1 MLLRNHLFTYM
12 KTELLA
18 PAGSLAGLK
27 AVIAAGADAVYV
39 GGTRFGARAYAD
51 NPGEEDL
58 LYGIDYAH
66 LRGAKVY
73 MTVNTLLKEEEMDSL
88 CSYMEPY
95 VRCGLDAVLVQDF
108 GVLMMLR
115 EAFPDLPLHAST
127 QMTVTGPEGAALL
140 RDYGVTRVVPAR
152 ELSLRELIRIKEV
165 SGLEVETFVHGALCY
180 CYSGACLMSS
190 MIGGRSGNRGRCA
203 QPCRL
208 LNLLN
213 DKTGFDGS
221 TSILERKE
229 ARHFMS
235 PKDLCTIDL
244 LPEMVQAGIDSLK
257 IEGRMKKP
265 EYAAGVVSVY
275 RACLD
280 RAVADPDH
288 YRVSEEEHRILYDLY
303 NRSGFTDGYF
313 HRRNG
318 PEMMAL
324 VKHEL
329 TKEETDARQRL
340 YEEMHS
346 RYMDEPYT
354 VPVRACFTVRAGE
367 PLKAELSCPDY
378 RNESFK
384 AAGKPGSYPEISVQ
398 VEGPLV
404 QEARKQPLSE
414 ERIRENAMKSGGTD
428 FSILSVE
435 IDTDGRSFVPISQI
449 NELRRDAL
457 DRLRDAVLASFRRE
471 IRAGSPQPEAGT
483 VDGSPQS
490 KSGTVDGSPQPEA
503 GTVDGSPQSKSG
515 TMDGSPQPYLS
526 VLVST
531 EEQLSA
537 ALEEKGVSVM
547 IAEAALLVGKTDS
560 ENAGEKAGD
569 SIVEKAGQYAEERS
583 GENTAEKAAEN
594 IVKKPK
600 NSLDAALRFI
610 RTCRESGKQAA
621 IAMPRVD
628 RPGYDAAELKE
639 HAEELLEAGLSYF
652 LVRSLETLAFFS
664 RKGLAGSVRTDA
676 SVYAWNSKAKA
687 FLKGLRTAGDTAP
700 VELNRK
706 ELFRRDNSGSELIIY
721 GLLPLMVS
729 AQCLKK
735 NTDRCTRR
743 GETLTLTDRMGTK
756 FSIKCECV
764 FCYNILYNV
773 LPLSLLRDIP
783 QILRMGFSSFRIE
796 LTNESG
802 RDAEQILKNAAEAVA
817 AAEGTTVSGESTRGH
832 FLRGVE

>member
-12 KTELLA
+12 RTELLA

-108 GVLMMLR
+108 GVLVMLR

-140 RDYGVTRVVPAR
+140 REYGVTRVVPAR

-244 LPEMVQAGIDSLK
+244 LPEMVQAEIDSLK

-280 RAVADPDH
+280 RAMTDPDH

-354 VPVRACFTVRAGE
+354 VPVRARFTVRSGE
-367 PLKAELSCPDY
+367 PLKAELSCSGHP
-378 RNESFK
+378 ESG
-384 AAGKPGSYPEISVQ
+384 AEIAVQ
-398 VEGPLV
+398 VEGPPV
-404 QEARKQPLSE
+404 QEARKQPLSK

-428 FSILSVE
+428 FTILSLG

-457 DRLRDAVLASFRRE
+457 DSLRDAVLASFRRE

-483 VDGSPQS
+483 VDGSPQ
-490 KSGTVDGSPQPEA
+490 PEA
-503 GTVDGSPQSKSG
+503 GTAA
-515 TMDGSPQPYLS
+515 GSPQPYLS

-537 ALEEKGVSVM
+537 ALKEKGVSV
-547 IAEAALLVGKTDS
+547 IISEAALLVGKTDF
-560 ENAGEKAGD
+560 ENASEKAGD
-569 SIVEKAGQYAEERS
+569 SIAEKAGDSTAEKAAES
-583 GENTAEKAAEN
+583 TAEKAGDSTAEKAAEN
-594 IVKKPK
+594 IAGKPK
-600 NSLDAALRFI
+600 NSLAAALKFI
-610 RTCRESGKQAA
+610 RTCRECGKQAA

-628 RPGYDAAELKE
+628 RPGYDAAVLKE
-639 HAEELLEAGLSYF
+639 HAEELLEAGLSCF
-652 LVRSLETLAFFS
+652 LVRSFETLAFFC

-676 SVYAWNSKAKA
+676 SIYTWNSKAKA
-687 FLKGLRTAGDTAP
+687 FLKGLRTSGDTAP

-817 AAEGTTVSGESTRGH
+817 AAEGTVSGESTRGH

>member
-152 ELSLRELIRIKEV
+152 ELSLRELIRIKEI

-280 RAVADPDH
+280 RAMTDPDH

-354 VPVRACFTVRAGE
+354 LPVRARFTVRAGE
-367 PLKAELSCPDY
+367 PLKAELSCSVHPGITVRAGEPLKADLSCSGHP
-378 RNESFK
+378 ES
-384 AAGKPGSYPEISVQ
+384 GEEVSVQ

-428 FSILSVE
+428 FAILSLE

-449 NELRRDAL
+449 NELRRDVL
-457 DRLRDAVLASFRRE
+457 DSLRDAVLASFRRE
-471 IRAGSPQPEAGT
+471 IHAGSPQAESGA
-483 VDGSPQS
+483 VDGSPQ
-490 KSGTVDGSPQPEA
+490 KEVRTADGSRLQEA
-503 GTVDGSPQSKSG
+503 GTADESPH
-515 TMDGSPQPYLS
+515 PYLS

-537 ALEEKGVSVM
+537 ALKEKGVSVI
-547 IAEAALLVGKTDS
+547 IAEAALLVGKADS
-560 ENAGEKAGD
+560 ENASEKPGE
-569 SIVEKAGQYAEERS
+569 SIVEKAGPYTEEES
-583 GENTAEKAAEN
+583 GKNT
-594 IVKKPK
+594 
-600 NSLDAALRFI
+600 AALRFI
-610 RTCRESGKQAA
+610 RTCRECGKQAA

-639 HAEELLEAGLSYF
+639 HAEELLEAGLSFF
-652 LVRSLETLAFFS
+652 LVRSLETLACFC

-676 SVYAWNSKAKA
+676 SIYAWNSKAKA
-687 FLKGLRTAGDTAP
+687 FLNGLRTVGDTAP

-735 NTDRCTRR
+735 NTDRCTRK

-802 RDAEQILKNAAEAVA
+802 REAEQILKNAAEAVA

>member
-58 LYGIDYAH
+58 LNGIDYAH

-108 GVLMMLR
+108 GVLVMLR

-140 RDYGVTRVVPAR
+140 REYGVTRVVPAR

-244 LPEMVQAGIDSLK
+244 LPEMIQAGIDSLK

-280 RAVADPDH
+280 RAMTDPDH

-354 VPVRACFTVRAGE
+354 VPVRARFTVRSGE
-367 PLKAELSCPDY
+367 PLKAELSCSGHP
-378 RNESFK
+378 ESG
-384 AAGKPGSYPEISVQ
+384 AEIAVQ
-398 VEGPLV
+398 VEGPPV
-404 QEARKQPLSE
+404 QEARKQPLSK

-428 FSILSVE
+428 FTILSLE

-457 DRLRDAVLASFRRE
+457 DSLRDAVLASYRRE
-471 IRAGSPQPEAGT
+471 IRVGSLQPKTGT
-483 VDGSPQS
+483 PDGSPH
-490 KSGTVDGSPQPEA
+490 
-503 GTVDGSPQSKSG
+503 
-515 TMDGSPQPYLS
+515 PYLS

-537 ALEEKGVSVM
+537 ALKEKGVSVI
-547 IAEAALLVGKTDS
+547 IAEAALLVGKADS
-560 ENAGEKAGD
+560 ENASEKPGE
-569 SIVEKAGQYAEERS
+569 SIVEKAGPYTEEES
-583 GENTAEKAAEN
+583 GKNT
-594 IVKKPK
+594 
-600 NSLDAALRFI
+600 AALRFI
-610 RTCRESGKQAA
+610 RTCRECGKQAA

-628 RPGYDAAELKE
+628 RPGYDAADLKE
-639 HAEELLEAGLSYF
+639 HAEELLEAGLSCF
-652 LVRSLETLAFFS
+652 LVRSFETLAFFC

-676 SVYAWNSKAKA
+676 SIYTWNSKAKA
-687 FLKGLRTAGDTAP
+687 FLKGLRTSGDTAP

-817 AAEGTTVSGESTRGH
+817 AAEGTVSGESTRGH

>member
-12 KTELLA
+12 RTELLA

-108 GVLMMLR
+108 GVLVMLR
-115 EAFPDLPLHAST
+115 GAFPDLPLHAST

-152 ELSLRELIRIKEV
+152 ELSLRELIRIKEI

-280 RAVADPDH
+280 RVVADPDH

-354 VPVRACFTVRAGE
+354 VPVRARFTVRSGE
-367 PLKAELSCPDY
+367 PLKAELSC
-378 RNESFK
+378 S
-384 AAGKPGSYPEISVQ
+384 GHPERGAEIVVQ
-398 VEGPLV
+398 VEGPPV
-404 QEARKQPLSE
+404 QEARKQPLSK

-428 FSILSVE
+428 FTILSLE

-457 DRLRDAVLASFRRE
+457 DSLRDAVLASFRRE
-471 IRAGSPQPEAGT
+471 IHAGSPQTESGA
-483 VDGSPQS
+483 VDGSPQ
-490 KSGTVDGSPQPEA
+490 KEVRTADGSRLQEA
-503 GTVDGSPQSKSG
+503 GTADE
-515 TMDGSPQPYLS
+515 SPQPYLS

-537 ALEEKGVSVM
+537 ALKEKGVSV
-547 IAEAALLVGKTDS
+547 IISETALLVGKTDF
-560 ENAGEKAGD
+560 ENASEKAGD
-569 SIVEKAGQYAEERS
+569 SIAEKAGDSTAEKAAES
-583 GENTAEKAAEN
+583 TAEKAGDSTAEKAAEN
-594 IVKKPK
+594 IAGKPK
-600 NSLDAALRFI
+600 NSLAAALKFI
-610 RTCRESGKQAA
+610 RTCRECGKQAA

-628 RPGYDAAELKE
+628 RPGYDAADLKE
-639 HAEELLEAGLSYF
+639 HAEELLEAGLSFF
-652 LVRSLETLAFFS
+652 LVRSLETLACFC

-676 SVYAWNSKAKA
+676 SIYTWNSKAKA
-687 FLKGLRTAGDTAP
+687 FLKGLRTSGDTAP

-735 NTDRCTRR
+735 NTDRCTRK

-773 LPLSLLRDIP
+773 LPLSILRDIP

-817 AAEGTTVSGESTRGH
+817 AAEGTVSGESTRGH

>member
-12 KTELLA
+12 RTELLA

-108 GVLMMLR
+108 GVLVMLR

-140 RDYGVTRVVPAR
+140 REYGVTRVVPAR

-280 RAVADPDH
+280 RAMTDPDH

-354 VPVRACFTVRAGE
+354 VPVRARFTVRSGE
-367 PLKAELSCPDY
+367 PLKAELSCSGHP
-378 RNESFK
+378 ESC
-384 AAGKPGSYPEISVQ
+384 AEIAVQ
-398 VEGPLV
+398 VEGPPV
-404 QEARKQPLSE
+404 QEARKQPLSK

-428 FSILSVE
+428 FTILSLE

-449 NELRRDAL
+449 NELRRNAL
-457 DRLRDAVLASFRRE
+457 DSLRDAVLASFRRE
-471 IRAGSPQPEAGT
+471 IRAGSPQKEAGT
-483 VDGSPQS
+483 V
-490 KSGTVDGSPQPEA
+490 
-503 GTVDGSPQSKSG
+503 
-515 TMDGSPQPYLS
+515 DGSPQPYLS

-537 ALEEKGVSVM
+537 ALKEKGVSV
-547 IAEAALLVGKTDS
+547 IISEAALLVGKTDF
-560 ENAGEKAGD
+560 ENASEKAGESIAEKAGD
-569 SIVEKAGQYAEERS
+569 STAEKAAESTAEKAGDS
-583 GENTAEKAAEN
+583 TAEKAAEN
-594 IVKKPK
+594 IAGKPK
-600 NSLDAALRFI
+600 NSLAAALKFI
-610 RTCRESGKQAA
+610 RTCRECGKQAA

-628 RPGYDAAELKE
+628 RPGYDAAVLKE
-639 HAEELLEAGLSYF
+639 HAEELLEAGLSCF
-652 LVRSLETLAFFS
+652 LVRSFETLAFFC

-676 SVYAWNSKAKA
+676 SIYTWNSKAKA
-687 FLKGLRTAGDTAP
+687 FLKGLRTSGDTAP

-817 AAEGTTVSGESTRGH
+817 AAEGTVSGESTRGH

>member
-12 KTELLA
+12 RTELLA

-152 ELSLRELIRIKEV
+152 ELSLRELIRIKEI

-280 RAVADPDH
+280 RAMTDPDH

-340 YEEMHS
+340 YEEMHL

-354 VPVRACFTVRAGE
+354 VPVRARFTVRGRVFLFRE
-367 PLKAELSCPDY
+367 P
-378 RNESFK
+378 
-384 AAGKPGSYPEISVQ
+384 GKWYLEEPHGSGVD
-398 VEGPLV
+398 VLF
-404 QEARKQPLSE
+404 R
-414 ERIRENAMKSGGTD
+414 KSGKWYLEEPHGSGVDVLFRQSGKRCGDLCACGRAPCTGSPETAAVRGTD
-428 FSILSVE
+428 
-435 IDTDGRSFVPISQI
+435 TRKCH
-449 NELRRDAL
+449 
-457 DRLRDAVLASFRRE
+457 E
-471 IRAGSPQPEAGT
+471 IRRNG
-483 VDGSPQS
+483 
-490 KSGTVDGSPQPEA
+490 
-503 GTVDGSPQSKSG
+503 
-515 TMDGSPQPYLS
+515 
-526 VLVST
+526 
-531 EEQLSA
+531 
-537 ALEEKGVSVM
+537 
-547 IAEAALLVGKTDS
+547 
-560 ENAGEKAGD
+560 
-569 SIVEKAGQYAEERS
+569 
-583 GENTAEKAAEN
+583 
-594 IVKKPK
+594 
-600 NSLDAALRFI
+600 F
-610 RTCRESGKQAA
+610 C
-621 IAMPRVD
+621 
-628 RPGYDAAELKE
+628 
-639 HAEELLEAGLSYF
+639 H
-652 LVRSLETLAFFS
+652 
-664 RKGLAGSVRTDA
+664 
-676 SVYAWNSKAKA
+676 
-687 FLKGLRTAGDTAP
+687 P
-700 VELNRK
+700 V
-706 ELFRRDNSGSELIIY
+706 
-721 GLLPLMVS
+721 
-729 AQCLKK
+729 C
-735 NTDRCTRR
+735 
-743 GETLTLTDRMGTK
+743 
-756 FSIKCECV
+756 
-764 FCYNILYNV
+764 
-773 LPLSLLRDIP
+773 
-783 QILRMGFSSFRIE
+783 
-796 LTNESG
+796 
-802 RDAEQILKNAAEAVA
+802 
-817 AAEGTTVSGESTRGH
+817 
-832 FLRGVE
+832 

>member
-152 ELSLRELIRIKEV
+152 ELSLRELIRIKEI

-280 RAVADPDH
+280 RVVADPDH

-340 YEEMHS
+340 YEEMHL

-354 VPVRACFTVRAGE
+354 VPVRARFTVRSGE
-367 PLKAELSCPDY
+367 PLKAELSCSGHP
-378 RNESFK
+378 ESG
-384 AAGKPGSYPEISVQ
+384 AEISVH

-428 FSILSVE
+428 FTILSLE

-457 DRLRDAVLASFRRE
+457 DSLRDAVLASFRRE
-471 IRAGSPQPEAGT
+471 IRAGSPQKEAGTADGPPQKEAGT
-483 VDGSPQS
+483 VDGSPQ
-490 KSGTVDGSPQPEA
+490 KEA
-503 GTVDGSPQSKSG
+503 GTA
-515 TMDGSPQPYLS
+515 DGSPQPYLS

-531 EEQLSA
+531 GEQLSA
-537 ALEEKGVSVM
+537 ALKEKGVSVI
-547 IAEAALLVGKTDS
+547 IAEAALLVGKADS
-560 ENAGEKAGD
+560 ENASEKPGE
-569 SIVEKAGQYAEERS
+569 SIVEKAGPYTEEES
-583 GENTAEKAAEN
+583 GKNT
-594 IVKKPK
+594 
-600 NSLDAALRFI
+600 AALRFI
-610 RTCRESGKQAA
+610 RTCRECGKQAA

-639 HAEELLEAGLSYF
+639 HAEELLEAGLSFF
-652 LVRSLETLAFFS
+652 LVRSLETLACFC

-676 SVYAWNSKAKA
+676 SIYAWNSKAKA
-687 FLKGLRTAGDTAP
+687 FLNGLRTAGDTAP

-735 NTDRCTRR
+735 NTDRCTRK

-802 RDAEQILKNAAEAVA
+802 REAEQILKNAAEAVA

>member
-108 GVLMMLR
+108 GVLVMLR

-127 QMTVTGPEGAALL
+127 QMTVTGQ
-140 RDYGVTRVVPAR
+140 
-152 ELSLRELIRIKEV
+152 LIRIKEV

-280 RAVADPDH
+280 RAMTDPDH

-354 VPVRACFTVRAGE
+354 VPVRARFTVRAGE
-367 PLKAELSCPDY
+367 PLKAELSCSGHP
-378 RNESFK
+378 ESG
-384 AAGKPGSYPEISVQ
+384 AEIAVQ
-398 VEGPLV
+398 VEGPPV
-404 QEARKQPLSE
+404 QEARKQPLSK

-428 FSILSVE
+428 FTILSLE

-457 DRLRDAVLASFRRE
+457 DSLRDAVLASFRRE
-471 IRAGSPQPEAGT
+471 IRAGSPQKEAGTADGPPQKEAGT
-483 VDGSPQS
+483 VDGPPQ
-490 KSGTVDGSPQPEA
+490 KEA
-503 GTVDGSPQSKSG
+503 GTA
-515 TMDGSPQPYLS
+515 DGSPQPYLS

-537 ALEEKGVSVM
+537 ALKEKGVSV
-547 IAEAALLVGKTDS
+547 IISEAALLVGKTDF
-560 ENAGEKAGD
+560 ENASEKAGD
-569 SIVEKAGQYAEERS
+569 SIAEKAGDS
-583 GENTAEKAAEN
+583 TTEKAAEN
-594 IVKKPK
+594 IAGKPK
-600 NSLDAALRFI
+600 NSLAAALKFI
-610 RTCRESGKQAA
+610 RTCRECGKQAA

-628 RPGYDAAELKE
+628 RPGYDAADLKE
-639 HAEELLEAGLSYF
+639 HAEELLEAGLSCF
-652 LVRSLETLAFFS
+652 LVRSFETLAFFC

-676 SVYAWNSKAKA
+676 SIYTWNSKAKA
-687 FLKGLRTAGDTAP
+687 FLKGLRTSGDTAP

-817 AAEGTTVSGESTRGH
+817 AAEGTVSGESTRGH

>member
-12 KTELLA
+12 RTELLA

-108 GVLMMLR
+108 GVLVMLR

-140 RDYGVTRVVPAR
+140 REYGVTRVVPAR

-280 RAVADPDH
+280 RAMTDPDH

-354 VPVRACFTVRAGE
+354 VPVRARFTVRSGE
-367 PLKAELSCPDY
+367 PLKAELSCSGHP
-378 RNESFK
+378 ESG
-384 AAGKPGSYPEISVQ
+384 AEIAVQ
-398 VEGPLV
+398 VEGPPV

-428 FSILSVE
+428 FTILSLE

-457 DRLRDAVLASFRRE
+457 DSLRDAVLASFRRE
-471 IRAGSPQPEAGT
+471 IRAGSPQKEAGT
-483 VDGSPQS
+483 
-490 KSGTVDGSPQPEA
+490 A
-503 GTVDGSPQSKSG
+503 
-515 TMDGSPQPYLS
+515 DGSPQPYLS

-537 ALEEKGVSVM
+537 ALKEKGVSV
-547 IAEAALLVGKTDS
+547 IISEAALLVGKTDF
-560 ENAGEKAGD
+560 ENASEKAGESTAEKPGD
-569 SIVEKAGQYAEERS
+569 S
-583 GENTAEKAAEN
+583 TAEKAAESTAEKAGDSTTEKAAEN
-594 IVKKPK
+594 IAGKPK
-600 NSLDAALRFI
+600 NSLAAALKFI
-610 RTCRESGKQAA
+610 RTCRECGKQAA

-628 RPGYDAAELKE
+628 RPGYDAADLKE
-639 HAEELLEAGLSYF
+639 HAEELLEAGLSCF
-652 LVRSLETLAFFS
+652 LVRSFETLAFFC

-676 SVYAWNSKAKA
+676 SIYTWNSKAKA
-687 FLKGLRTAGDTAP
+687 FLKGLRTSGDTAP

-817 AAEGTTVSGESTRGH
+817 AAEGTVSGESTRGH

>member
-152 ELSLRELIRIKEV
+152 ELSLRELIRIKEI

-280 RAVADPDH
+280 RVVADPDH

-329 TKEETDARQRL
+329 T
-340 YEEMHS
+340 MHL

-354 VPVRACFTVRAGE
+354 VPVRARFTVRAGE
-367 PLKAELSCPDY
+367 PLKAGFSCSGNP
-378 RNESFK
+378 ESGISRSRT
-384 AAGKPGSYPEISVQ
+384 APASMSCSGNPESGAEISVH

-428 FSILSVE
+428 FAIRSVE

-457 DRLRDAVLASFRRE
+457 DSLRDAVLASYRRE
-471 IRAGSPQPEAGT
+471 IRVGSLQPKTGT
-483 VDGSPQS
+483 PDGSPH
-490 KSGTVDGSPQPEA
+490 
-503 GTVDGSPQSKSG
+503 
-515 TMDGSPQPYLS
+515 PYLS

-537 ALEEKGVSVM
+537 ALKEKGVSVI
-547 IAEAALLVGKTDS
+547 IAEAALLVGKADS
-560 ENAGEKAGD
+560 ENASEKPGE
-569 SIVEKAGQYAEERS
+569 SIVEKAGPYTEEES
-583 GENTAEKAAEN
+583 GKNT
-594 IVKKPK
+594 
-600 NSLDAALRFI
+600 AALRFI
-610 RTCRESGKQAA
+610 RTCRECGKQAA

-639 HAEELLEAGLSYF
+639 HAEELLEAGLSFF
-652 LVRSLETLAFFS
+652 LVRSLETLACFC

-676 SVYAWNSKAKA
+676 SIYAWNSKAKA
-687 FLKGLRTAGDTAP
+687 FLNGLRTAGDTAP

-706 ELFRRDNSGSELIIY
+706 ELFHRDNSGSELIIY

-735 NTDRCTRR
+735 NTDRCTRK

-802 RDAEQILKNAAEAVA
+802 REAEQILKNAAEAVA

>member
-1 MLLRNHLFTYM
+1 
-12 KTELLA
+12 
-18 PAGSLAGLK
+18 
-27 AVIAAGADAVYV
+27 
-39 GGTRFGARAYAD
+39 
-51 NPGEEDL
+51 
-58 LYGIDYAH
+58 
-66 LRGAKVY
+66 

-108 GVLMMLR
+108 GVLVMLR

-140 RDYGVTRVVPAR
+140 REYGVTRVVPAR

-280 RAVADPDH
+280 RAMTDPDH

-354 VPVRACFTVRAGE
+354 VPVRARFTVRSGE
-367 PLKAELSCPDY
+367 PLKAELSC
-378 RNESFK
+378 S
-384 AAGKPGSYPEISVQ
+384 GHPERGAEIVVQ
-398 VEGPLV
+398 VEGPPV
-404 QEARKQPLSE
+404 QEARKQPLSK

-428 FSILSVE
+428 FTILSLE

-457 DRLRDAVLASFRRE
+457 DSLRDAVLASFRRE
-471 IRAGSPQPEAGT
+471 IRARSPQKEAGT
-483 VDGSPQS
+483 ADGPPQ
-490 KSGTVDGSPQPEA
+490 KEA
-503 GTVDGSPQSKSG
+503 GTA
-515 TMDGSPQPYLS
+515 DGSPQPYLS

-537 ALEEKGVSVM
+537 ALKEKGVSV
-547 IAEAALLVGKTDS
+547 IISEAALLVGKTDF
-560 ENAGEKAGD
+560 ENASEKAGESIAEKPGD
-569 SIVEKAGQYAEERS
+569 S
-583 GENTAEKAAEN
+583 TAEKAGEN
-594 IVKKPK
+594 IAGKPK
-600 NSLDAALRFI
+600 NSLAAALKFI
-610 RTCRESGKQAA
+610 RTCRECGKQAA

-628 RPGYDAAELKE
+628 RPGYDAADLKE
-639 HAEELLEAGLSYF
+639 HAEELLEAGLSCF
-652 LVRSLETLAFFS
+652 LVRSFETLAFFC

-676 SVYAWNSKAKA
+676 SIYTWNSKAKA
-687 FLKGLRTAGDTAP
+687 FLKGLRTSGDTAP

-817 AAEGTTVSGESTRGH
+817 AAEGTVSGESTRGH

>member
-1 MLLRNHLFTYM
+1 
-12 KTELLA
+12 
-18 PAGSLAGLK
+18 
-27 AVIAAGADAVYV
+27 
-39 GGTRFGARAYAD
+39 
-51 NPGEEDL
+51 
-58 LYGIDYAH
+58 
-66 LRGAKVY
+66 

-140 RDYGVTRVVPAR
+140 REYGVTRVVPAR

-280 RAVADPDH
+280 RAMTDPDH

-340 YEEMHS
+340 YEEMHL

-354 VPVRACFTVRAGE
+354 VPVRARFTVRAGE
-367 PLKAELSCPDY
+367 PLKAELSCSVHPGITVRAGEPLKADLSCSGHP
-378 RNESFK
+378 ES
-384 AAGKPGSYPEISVQ
+384 GEEVSVQ

-428 FSILSVE
+428 FAILSLE

-449 NELRRDAL
+449 NELRRDVL
-457 DRLRDAVLASFRRE
+457 DSLRDAVLASFRRE
-471 IRAGSPQPEAGT
+471 IHAGSPQTESGA
-483 VDGSPQS
+483 VDGSPQ
-490 KSGTVDGSPQPEA
+490 KEVRTADGSPH
-503 GTVDGSPQSKSG
+503 
-515 TMDGSPQPYLS
+515 PYLS

-537 ALEEKGVSVM
+537 ALKEKGVSVI
-547 IAEAALLVGKTDS
+547 IAEAALLVGKADS
-560 ENAGEKAGD
+560 ENASEKPGE
-569 SIVEKAGQYAEERS
+569 SIVEKAGPYTEEES
-583 GENTAEKAAEN
+583 GKNT
-594 IVKKPK
+594 
-600 NSLDAALRFI
+600 AALRFI
-610 RTCRESGKQAA
+610 RTCRECGKQAA

-639 HAEELLEAGLSYF
+639 HAEELLEAGLSFF
-652 LVRSLETLAFFS
+652 LVRSLETLACFC

-676 SVYAWNSKAKA
+676 SIYAWNSKAKA
-687 FLKGLRTAGDTAP
+687 FLNGLRTAGDTAP

-817 AAEGTTVSGESTRGH
+817 AAEGTVSGESTRGH

>member
-140 RDYGVTRVVPAR
+140 RNYGVTRVVPAR
-152 ELSLRELIRIKEV
+152 ELSLRELIRIKEI

-280 RAVADPDH
+280 RVVADPDH

-354 VPVRACFTVRAGE
+354 VPVRARFTVRSGE
-367 PLKAELSCPDY
+367 PLKAELSCSGHP
-378 RNESFK
+378 ESG
-384 AAGKPGSYPEISVQ
+384 AEIAVQ
-398 VEGPLV
+398 VEGPPV
-404 QEARKQPLSE
+404 QEARKQPLSK

-428 FSILSVE
+428 FTILSLE

-449 NELRRDAL
+449 NELRRDVL
-457 DRLRDAVLASFRRE
+457 DSLRDAVLASFRRE
-471 IRAGSPQPEAGT
+471 IHAGSPQTESGA
-483 VDGSPQS
+483 VDGSPQ
-490 KSGTVDGSPQPEA
+490 KEVRTADGSPH
-503 GTVDGSPQSKSG
+503 
-515 TMDGSPQPYLS
+515 PYLS

-537 ALEEKGVSVM
+537 ALKEKGVSVI
-547 IAEAALLVGKTDS
+547 IAEAALLVGKADS
-560 ENAGEKAGD
+560 ENASEKPGE
-569 SIVEKAGQYAEERS
+569 SIVEKAGPYTEEES
-583 GENTAEKAAEN
+583 GKNT
-594 IVKKPK
+594 
-600 NSLDAALRFI
+600 AALRFI
-610 RTCRESGKQAA
+610 RTCRECGKQAA

-639 HAEELLEAGLSYF
+639 HAEELLEAGLSFF
-652 LVRSLETLAFFS
+652 LVRSLETLACFC

-676 SVYAWNSKAKA
+676 SIYAWNSKAKA
-687 FLKGLRTAGDTAP
+687 FLNGLRTAGDTAP

-735 NTDRCTRR
+735 NTDRCTRK

-817 AAEGTTVSGESTRGH
+817 AAEGTVSGESTRGH

>member
-12 KTELLA
+12 RTELLA

-108 GVLMMLR
+108 GVLVMLR

-140 RDYGVTRVVPAR
+140 REYGVTRVVPAR

-280 RAVADPDH
+280 RAMTDPDH

-354 VPVRACFTVRAGE
+354 VPVRARFTVRSGE
-367 PLKAELSCPDY
+367 PLKAELSC
-378 RNESFK
+378 S
-384 AAGKPGSYPEISVQ
+384 GHPERGAEIVVQ
-398 VEGPLV
+398 VEGPPV
-404 QEARKQPLSE
+404 QEARKQPLSK

-428 FSILSVE
+428 FTILSLE

-457 DRLRDAVLASFRRE
+457 DSLRDAVLASFRRE

-483 VDGSPQS
+483 VDGPPQ
-490 KSGTVDGSPQPEA
+490 KEA
-503 GTVDGSPQSKSG
+503 GTADGPPQKEAG
-515 TMDGSPQPYLS
+515 TADGSPQPYLS

-537 ALEEKGVSVM
+537 ALKEKGVSV
-547 IAEAALLVGKTDS
+547 IISEAALLVGKTDF
-560 ENAGEKAGD
+560 ENASEKAGESIAEKAGD
-569 SIVEKAGQYAEERS
+569 STAEKAAESTAEKAGDSTTEKAGDS
-583 GENTAEKAAEN
+583 TAEKAAEN
-594 IVKKPK
+594 IAGKPK
-600 NSLDAALRFI
+600 NSLAAALKFI
-610 RTCRESGKQAA
+610 RTCRECGKQAA

-628 RPGYDAAELKE
+628 RPGYDAADLKE
-639 HAEELLEAGLSYF
+639 HAEELLEAGLSCF
-652 LVRSLETLAFFS
+652 LVRSFETLAFFC

-676 SVYAWNSKAKA
+676 SIYTWNSKAKA
-687 FLKGLRTAGDTAP
+687 FLKGLRTSGDTAP

-817 AAEGTTVSGESTRGH
+817 AAEGTVSGESTRGH

>member
-12 KTELLA
+12 RTELLA

-108 GVLMMLR
+108 GVLVMLR

-140 RDYGVTRVVPAR
+140 REYGVTRVVPAR

-280 RAVADPDH
+280 RAMTDPDH

-354 VPVRACFTVRAGE
+354 VPVRARFTVRSGE
-367 PLKAELSCPDY
+367 PLKAELSCSGHP
-378 RNESFK
+378 ESC
-384 AAGKPGSYPEISVQ
+384 AEIAVQ
-398 VEGPLV
+398 VEGPPV
-404 QEARKQPLSE
+404 QEARKQPLSK

-428 FSILSVE
+428 FTILSLE

-457 DRLRDAVLASFRRE
+457 DSLRDAVLASFRRE
-471 IRAGSPQPEAGT
+471 IRAGSPQKEAGT
-483 VDGSPQS
+483 VDGSPQ
-490 KSGTVDGSPQPEA
+490 KEA
-503 GTVDGSPQSKSG
+503 GTVDRPPQKEAG
-515 TMDGSPQPYLS
+515 TADGSPQPYLS

-537 ALEEKGVSVM
+537 ALKEKGVSV
-547 IAEAALLVGKTDS
+547 IISEAALLVGKTDF
-560 ENAGEKAGD
+560 ENASEKAGESIAEKAGD
-569 SIVEKAGQYAEERS
+569 S
-583 GENTAEKAAEN
+583 TAEKAAEN
-594 IVKKPK
+594 IAGKPK
-600 NSLDAALRFI
+600 NSLAAALKFI
-610 RTCRESGKQAA
+610 RTCRECGKQAA

-628 RPGYDAAELKE
+628 RPGYDAAVLKE
-639 HAEELLEAGLSYF
+639 HAEELLEAGLSCF
-652 LVRSLETLAFFS
+652 LVRSFETLAFFC

-676 SVYAWNSKAKA
+676 SIYTWNSKAKA
-687 FLKGLRTAGDTAP
+687 FLKGLRTSGDTAP

-817 AAEGTTVSGESTRGH
+817 AAEGTVSGESTRGH

>member
-12 KTELLA
+12 RTELLA

-108 GVLMMLR
+108 GVLVMLR

-140 RDYGVTRVVPAR
+140 REYGVTRVVPAR

-280 RAVADPDH
+280 RAMTDPDH

-354 VPVRACFTVRAGE
+354 VPVRARFTVRSGE
-367 PLKAELSCPDY
+367 PLKAELSCSGHP
-378 RNESFK
+378 ESC
-384 AAGKPGSYPEISVQ
+384 AEIAVQ
-398 VEGPLV
+398 VEGPPV
-404 QEARKQPLSE
+404 QEARKQPLSK

-428 FSILSVE
+428 FTILSLE

-449 NELRRDAL
+449 NELRRNAL
-457 DRLRDAVLASFRRE
+457 DSLRDAVLASFRRE
-471 IRAGSPQPEAGT
+471 IRAGSPQKEAGT
-483 VDGSPQS
+483 
-490 KSGTVDGSPQPEA
+490 A
-503 GTVDGSPQSKSG
+503 
-515 TMDGSPQPYLS
+515 DGSPQPYLS

-537 ALEEKGVSVM
+537 ALKEKGVSV
-547 IAEAALLVGKTDS
+547 IISEAALLVGKTDF
-560 ENAGEKAGD
+560 ENASEKAGESIAEKAGD
-569 SIVEKAGQYAEERS
+569 STAEKAAESTAEKAGDS
-583 GENTAEKAAEN
+583 TAEKAAEN
-594 IVKKPK
+594 IAGKPK
-600 NSLDAALRFI
+600 NSLAAALKFI
-610 RTCRESGKQAA
+610 RTCRECGKQAA

-628 RPGYDAAELKE
+628 RPGYDAAVLKE
-639 HAEELLEAGLSYF
+639 HAEELLEAGLSCF
-652 LVRSLETLAFFS
+652 LVRSFETLAFFC

-676 SVYAWNSKAKA
+676 SIYTWNSKAKA
-687 FLKGLRTAGDTAP
+687 FLKGLRTSGDTAP

-817 AAEGTTVSGESTRGH
+817 AAEGTVSGESTRGH

>member
-12 KTELLA
+12 RTELLA

-108 GVLMMLR
+108 GVLVMLR

-140 RDYGVTRVVPAR
+140 REYGVTRVVPAR

-244 LPEMVQAGIDSLK
+244 LPEMIQAGIDALK

-280 RAVADPDH
+280 RAMTDPDH

-354 VPVRACFTVRAGE
+354 VPVRARFTVRSGE
-367 PLKAELSCPDY
+367 PLKAELSCSGHP
-378 RNESFK
+378 ESG
-384 AAGKPGSYPEISVQ
+384 AEIAVQ
-398 VEGPLV
+398 VEGPPV
-404 QEARKQPLSE
+404 QEARKQPLSK

-428 FSILSVE
+428 FTILSLG

-457 DRLRDAVLASFRRE
+457 DSLRDAVLAFFRRE
-471 IRAGSPQPEAGT
+471 IRAGSPQKEAGT
-483 VDGSPQS
+483 VDGPPQ
-490 KSGTVDGSPQPEA
+490 KEA
-503 GTVDGSPQSKSG
+503 GTA
-515 TMDGSPQPYLS
+515 DGSPQPYLS

-531 EEQLSA
+531 EEQLAA
-537 ALEEKGVSVM
+537 ALKEKGVSV
-547 IAEAALLVGKTDS
+547 IISEAALLVGKTDF
-560 ENAGEKAGD
+560 ENASEKAGD
-569 SIVEKAGQYAEERS
+569 SIAEKAGDS
-583 GENTAEKAAEN
+583 TAEKAAEN
-594 IVKKPK
+594 IAGKPK
-600 NSLDAALRFI
+600 NSLAAALKFI
-610 RTCRESGKQAA
+610 RTCRECGKQAA

-628 RPGYDAAELKE
+628 RPGYDAAVLKE
-639 HAEELLEAGLSYF
+639 HAEELLEAGLSCF
-652 LVRSLETLAFFS
+652 LVRSFETLAFFC

-676 SVYAWNSKAKA
+676 SIYTWNSKAKA
-687 FLKGLRTAGDTAP
+687 FLKGLRTSGDTAP

-817 AAEGTTVSGESTRGH
+817 AAEGTVSGESTRGH

>member
-12 KTELLA
+12 RTELLA

-108 GVLMMLR
+108 GVLVMLR

-140 RDYGVTRVVPAR
+140 REYGVTRVVPAR

-244 LPEMVQAGIDSLK
+244 LPEMVQAEIDSLK

-280 RAVADPDH
+280 RAMTDPDH

-354 VPVRACFTVRAGE
+354 VPVRARFTVRSGE
-367 PLKAELSCPDY
+367 PLKAELSCSGHP
-378 RNESFK
+378 ESG
-384 AAGKPGSYPEISVQ
+384 AEIAVQ
-398 VEGPLV
+398 VEGPPV
-404 QEARKQPLSE
+404 QEARKQPLSK

-428 FSILSVE
+428 FTILSLG

-457 DRLRDAVLASFRRE
+457 DSLRDAVLASFRRE

-483 VDGSPQS
+483 VDGSPQ
-490 KSGTVDGSPQPEA
+490 PEA
-503 GTVDGSPQSKSG
+503 GTAA
-515 TMDGSPQPYLS
+515 GSPQPYLS

-537 ALEEKGVSVM
+537 ALKEKGVSV
-547 IAEAALLVGKTDS
+547 IISEAALLVGKTDF
-560 ENAGEKAGD
+560 ENASEKAGESIAEKPGD
-569 SIVEKAGQYAEERS
+569 S
-583 GENTAEKAAEN
+583 TAEKAGEN
-594 IVKKPK
+594 IAGKPK
-600 NSLDAALRFI
+600 NSLAAALKFI
-610 RTCRESGKQAA
+610 RTCRECGKQAA

-628 RPGYDAAELKE
+628 RPGYDAADLKE
-639 HAEELLEAGLSYF
+639 HAEELLEAGLSFF
-652 LVRSLETLAFFS
+652 LVRSLETLACFC

-676 SVYAWNSKAKA
+676 SIYTWNSKAKA
-687 FLKGLRTAGDTAP
+687 FLKGLRTSGDTAP

-817 AAEGTTVSGESTRGH
+817 AAEGTVSGESTRGH

>member
-152 ELSLRELIRIKEV
+152 ELSLRELIRIKEI

-244 LPEMVQAGIDSLK
+244 LPEMVQVGIDSLK

-280 RAVADPDH
+280 RAMTDPDH

-354 VPVRACFTVRAGE
+354 VPVRARFTVRSGE
-367 PLKAELSCPDY
+367 PLKAGFSCSGNP
-378 RNESFK
+378 ESGISRSRT
-384 AAGKPGSYPEISVQ
+384 APASMSCSGNPESGAEISVH

-428 FSILSVE
+428 FAILSLE

-457 DRLRDAVLASFRRE
+457 DSLRDAVLASYRRE
-471 IRAGSPQPEAGT
+471 IRVGSLQPKTGT
-483 VDGSPQS
+483 PDGS
-490 KSGTVDGSPQPEA
+490 
-503 GTVDGSPQSKSG
+503 
-515 TMDGSPQPYLS
+515 PYLS

-537 ALEEKGVSVM
+537 ALKEKGVSVI
-547 IAEAALLVGKTDS
+547 IAEAALLVGKADS
-560 ENAGEKAGD
+560 ENASEKPGE
-569 SIVEKAGQYAEERS
+569 SIVEKAGPYTEEES
-583 GENTAEKAAEN
+583 GKNT
-594 IVKKPK
+594 
-600 NSLDAALRFI
+600 AALRFI
-610 RTCRESGKQAA
+610 RTCRECGKQAA

-639 HAEELLEAGLSYF
+639 HAEELLEAGLSFF
-652 LVRSLETLAFFS
+652 LVRSLETLACFC

-676 SVYAWNSKAKA
+676 SIYAWNSKAKA
-687 FLKGLRTAGDTAP
+687 FLNGLRTAGDTAP

-735 NTDRCTRR
+735 NTDRCTRK

-802 RDAEQILKNAAEAVA
+802 REAEQILKNAAEAVA

>member
-1 MLLRNHLFTYM
+1 
-12 KTELLA
+12 
-18 PAGSLAGLK
+18 
-27 AVIAAGADAVYV
+27 
-39 GGTRFGARAYAD
+39 
-51 NPGEEDL
+51 
-58 LYGIDYAH
+58 
-66 LRGAKVY
+66 
-73 MTVNTLLKEEEMDSL
+73 
-88 CSYMEPY
+88 MEPY

-140 RDYGVTRVVPAR
+140 REYGVTRVVPAR

-280 RAVADPDH
+280 RAMTDPDH

-354 VPVRACFTVRAGE
+354 VPVRARFTVRSGE
-367 PLKAELSCPDY
+367 PLKAELSC
-378 RNESFK
+378 S
-384 AAGKPGSYPEISVQ
+384 GHPERGAEIVVQ
-398 VEGPLV
+398 VEGPPV
-404 QEARKQPLSE
+404 QEARKQPLSK

-428 FSILSVE
+428 FTILSLE

-449 NELRRDAL
+449 NELRRDVL
-457 DRLRDAVLASFRRE
+457 DSLRDAVLASFRRE
-471 IRAGSPQPEAGT
+471 IHAGSPQTESGA
-483 VDGSPQS
+483 VDGSPQ
-490 KSGTVDGSPQPEA
+490 KEVRTADGSPH
-503 GTVDGSPQSKSG
+503 
-515 TMDGSPQPYLS
+515 PYLS

-537 ALEEKGVSVM
+537 ALKEKGVSV
-547 IAEAALLVGKTDS
+547 IISEAALLVGKTDF
-560 ENAGEKAGD
+560 ENASEKAGD
-569 SIVEKAGQYAEERS
+569 SIAEKAGDS
-583 GENTAEKAAEN
+583 TTEKAAEN
-594 IVKKPK
+594 IAGKPK
-600 NSLDAALRFI
+600 NSLAAALKFI
-610 RTCRESGKQAA
+610 RTCRECGKQAAIAMPKQAA

-639 HAEELLEAGLSYF
+639 HAEELLEAGLSCF
-652 LVRSLETLAFFS
+652 LVRSFETLAFFC

-676 SVYAWNSKAKA
+676 SIYTWNSKAKA
-687 FLKGLRTAGDTAP
+687 FLKGLRTSGDTAP

-817 AAEGTTVSGESTRGH
+817 AAEGTVSGESTRGH

>member
-12 KTELLA
+12 RTELLA

-108 GVLMMLR
+108 GVLVMLR

-140 RDYGVTRVVPAR
+140 REYGVTRVVPAR

-244 LPEMVQAGIDSLK
+244 LPEMIQAGIDSLK

-280 RAVADPDH
+280 RAMTDPDH

-354 VPVRACFTVRAGE
+354 VPVRARFTVRSGE
-367 PLKAELSCPDY
+367 PLKAELSCSGHP
-378 RNESFK
+378 ESG
-384 AAGKPGSYPEISVQ
+384 AEIAVQ
-398 VEGPLV
+398 VEGPPV
-404 QEARKQPLSE
+404 QEARKQPLSK

-428 FSILSVE
+428 FTILSLE

-457 DRLRDAVLASFRRE
+457 DSLRDAVLASFRRE

-483 VDGSPQS
+483 ADGPPQ
-490 KSGTVDGSPQPEA
+490 KEAGTVDGSPQPEA
-503 GTVDGSPQSKSG
+503 GTAA
-515 TMDGSPQPYLS
+515 GSPQPYLS

-537 ALEEKGVSVM
+537 ALKEKGVSV
-547 IAEAALLVGKTDS
+547 IISEAALLVGKTDF
-560 ENAGEKAGD
+560 ENASEKAGESIAEKAGDSTTEKAGD
-569 SIVEKAGQYAEERS
+569 SIAEKAGDS
-583 GENTAEKAAEN
+583 TAEKAEPET
-594 IVKKPK
+594 VPQKKPRK
-600 NSLDAALRFI
+600 VPQKKPETVPQKKPRKISP
-610 RTCRESGKQAA
+610 ES
-621 IAMPRVD
+621 R
-628 RPGYDAAELKE
+628 
-639 HAEELLEAGLSYF
+639 
-652 LVRSLETLAFFS
+652 
-664 RKGLAGSVRTDA
+664 
-676 SVYAWNSKAKA
+676 
-687 FLKGLRTAGDTAP
+687 RTA
-700 VELNRK
+700 
-706 ELFRRDNSGSELIIY
+706 
-721 GLLPLMVS
+721 LP
-729 AQCLKK
+729 Q
-735 NTDRCTRR
+735 
-743 GETLTLTDRMGTK
+743 
-756 FSIKCECV
+756 
-764 FCYNILYNV
+764 
-773 LPLSLLRDIP
+773 PLSLSEP
-783 QILRMGFSSFRIE
+783 AG
-796 LTNESG
+796 
-802 RDAEQILKNAAEAVA
+802 NAANRLPSQCPGWTA
-817 AAEGTTVSGESTRGH
+817 RGMMQP
-832 FLRGVE
+832 F